1 MATIAED
8 IIKKVESFPAMSSAA
23 AKVLSLLDDPDFNP
37 VQVENALRQD
47 PSLTANI
54 LRLSNSAYFGLSSK
68 VGSIKQALVLLGWK
82 RLSQLVLTS
91 CVTALMNREVPGYD
105 LPPGDLWRHSVAVS
119 VAAEGLVVE
128 LKLRAGDEIFTAALL
143 HDPGKL
149 VLGAFVKE
157 QLVEIEKAAAGGL
170 AFEEAEMLILGTDH
184 AEIGARILERWS
196 LPKSIVRAVR
206 WHSDPDKS
214 TDTDVMVD
222 TVHVANVLCS
232 MMGIGIGREGLRH
245 KPSTSATKRLGV
257 SVPVLERVA
266 SRALQWANELAQLS

>member
-1 MATIAED
+1 MTTVAED
-8 IIKKVESFPAMSSAA
+8 IIKRVESFPAMSSAA
-23 AKVLSLLDDPDFNP
+23 VKVLSLLDDPDYDP
-37 VQVENALRQD
+37 IKVENALRQD

-68 VGSIKQALVLLGWK
+68 VGSIRQALVLLGWK

-91 CVTALMNREVPGYD
+91 CVTAIMNKEVPGYD
-105 LPPGDLWRHSVAVS
+105 LPPGDLWRHSIAVS
-119 VAAEGLVVE
+119 VAAEGLVSE
-128 LKLRAGDEIFTAALL
+128 LKLKAGDEIFTAALL
-143 HDPGKL
+143 HDLGKL

-157 QLVEIEKAAAGGL
+157 QLVKIEEAAATGL
-170 AFEEAEMLILGTDH
+170 AFEEAEMLVLGTDH

-196 LPKSIVRAVR
+196 LPQSIVRAVR

-214 TDTDVMVD
+214 TVADVMVD

-245 KPSTSATKRLGV
+245 KPSPSATRRLGV
-257 SVPVLERVA
+257 SVPALERVA

>member
-37 VQVENALRQD
+37 VQVEKALRQD

-105 LPPGDLWRHSVAVS
+105 LPPGDLWRHSIAVS
-119 VAAEGLVVE
+119 VAAEGLVGE

-143 HDPGKL
+143 HDLGKL

-157 QLVEIEKAAAGGL
+157 KLVEIEEAAAGGL

-196 LPKSIVRAVR
+196 LPKSIVSAVR

-245 KPSTSATKRLGV
+245 RPSPSATKRLGV

-266 SRALQWANELAQLS
+266 SRALQWANDLAQFS